1 MAFELLGIASMKV
14 TRVMIGFFSPEAV
27 SIDAGVGPAGM
38 WPWISHLEECLKTD
52 SSAGGPQMTMNY
64 NQNEYP
70 APKFICAVP
79 YVQANKQNGR
89 K

>member
-1 MAFELLGIASMKV
+1 MDFELLGIASMKV
-14 TRVMIGFFSPEAV
+14 TRATIGFFSPEAV

-38 WPWISHLEECLKTD
+38 WPWISHLEEGLKAD
-52 SSAGGPQMTMNY
+52 SSEGGPKMTVNY

-70 APKFICAVP
+70 APKLICAGP
-79 YVQANKQNGR
+79 YMEANKQNGR